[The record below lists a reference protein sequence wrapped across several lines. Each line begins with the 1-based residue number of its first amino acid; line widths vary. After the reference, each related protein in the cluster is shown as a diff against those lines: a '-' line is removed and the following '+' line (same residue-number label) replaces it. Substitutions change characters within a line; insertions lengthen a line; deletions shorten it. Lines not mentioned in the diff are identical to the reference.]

1 MKVKIRC
8 HSCEGVGYVKETEF
22 YFNEEVKVL
31 CPECD
36 GRGFVVAQKWPV
48 RVEGFTKKVS
58 KSEEA

>member
-22 YFNEEVKVL
+22 YFNEEIKVL

-36 GRGFVVAQKWPV
+36 GKGFVVAQKHV
-48 RVEGFTKKVS
+48 NRVEVFMEKVS
-58 KSEEA
+58 E